1 MRLHTGE
8 KSTGEKSNRL
18 LLTALRLHVMIKQIL
33 KDEDA
38 E

>member
-8 KSTGEKSNRL
+8 KNNRL
-18 LLTALRLHVMIKQIL
+18 LLTVLGLHVMIKPIL
-33 KDEDA
+33 EDEDA

>member
-1 MRLHTGE
+1 MRLH
-8 KSTGEKSNRL
+8 TGEKSNRL
-18 LLTALRLHVMIKQIL
+18 LLTVLGLHVMIKQIL

>member
-8 KSTGEKSNRL
+8 KSSRL

-33 KDEDA
+33 KDEDT